1 MVEILLSLLLLVA
14 AAALALWPW
23 VGIHDHTID
32 GLFLALAGS
41 VMFLLFL
48 FNFIWQLRSQGA
60 EEKSRIRNAWQHLAR
75 GIAATFSNGDKT
87 MRTIPPRVSVA
98 LVLGIVLLLILA
110 FPGSLYASDLSIPQE
125 GRVPAHCQQVLA
137 VSVPN
142 HVGLHNREHG
152 ERRALLM
159 DADVRLRAAAA
170 MFGNPT
176 IEKAVEHAGVPLRMI
191 VIAASPLLE
200 V

>member
-1 MVEILLSLLLLVA
+1 MVEILLSLVLLVA
-14 AAALALWPW
+14 AAVLAFWPW

-32 GLFLALAGS
+32 GLFLTLTGS

-48 FNFIWQLRSQGA
+48 FHFIWQLRSQGA
-60 EEKSRIRNAWQHLAR
+60 EEKIRIRNAWQQLAH
-75 GIAATFSNGDKT
+75 GIAAKFSKGGKS
-87 MRTIPPRVSVA
+87 MRTISPRVTIT
-98 LVLGIVLLLILA
+98 LVLGIVLLILG
-110 FPGSLYASDLSIPQE
+110 FPSSLYAGDLSIAQE
-125 GRVPAHCQQVLA
+125 SLVPAHSQQVLA
-137 VSVPN
+137 VSVPH
-142 HVGLHNREHG
+142 HVGLRNREHD
-152 ERRALLM
+152 ERRVLLM

-191 VIAASPLLE
+191 VLTASPMLE

>member
-1 MVEILLSLLLLVA
+1 MVEILLSLVLLVA
-14 AAALALWPW
+14 TAALALWPW

-32 GLFLALAGS
+32 GLFLTLTGS

-48 FNFIWQLRSQGA
+48 IHFIWQLRSQGA
-60 EEKSRIRNAWQHLAR
+60 EEKIRIRNAWQQLAH
-75 GIAATFSNGDKT
+75 GIAAKFSKGGKS
-87 MRTIPPRVSVA
+87 MRTISPRVTIA
-98 LVLGIVLLLILA
+98 LVLGIVLLILG
-110 FPGSLYASDLSIPQE
+110 FPSSLYAGDLSIAQE
-125 GRVPAHCQQVLA
+125 SLVPAHSQQVLA
-137 VSVPN
+137 VSAPH
-142 HVGLHNREHG
+142 HVGLRNREHD
-152 ERRALLM
+152 ERRVLLM

-191 VIAASPLLE
+191 VLTASPMLE

>member
-1 MVEILLSLLLLVA
+1 MVEILLSLVLLVA
-14 AAALALWPW
+14 AAALALCAW
-23 VGIHDHTID
+23 VGIHDHSID
-32 GLFLALAGS
+32 GLFLALTGF

-60 EEKSRIRNAWQHLAR
+60 EEKLRIRNAWQHLAR
-75 GIAATFSNGDKT
+75 GIAAKFSNGGKS
-87 MRTIPPRVSVA
+87 MRTIPPRVSIA

-125 GRVPAHCQQVLA
+125 SRVPAHCQQVLA

-142 HVGLHNREHG
+142 HVGLRNREDG
-152 ERRALLM
+152 KRRALLM

-191 VIAASPLLE
+191 VITASPLLE

>member
-1 MVEILLSLLLLVA
+1 MVEILLSLVLLVA

-32 GLFLALAGS
+32 GLFLTLTGS

-48 FNFIWQLRSQGA
+48 IHFIWQLRSQGA
-60 EEKSRIRNAWQHLAR
+60 EEKIRIRNAWQQLAH
-75 GIAATFSNGDKT
+75 GIAAKFSKGGKS
-87 MRTIPPRVSVA
+87 MRTISPKVTIA
-98 LVLGIVLLLILA
+98 LVLGIVMLILG
-110 FPGSLYASDLSIPQE
+110 FPSSLYAGDLSIAQE
-125 GRVPAHCQQVLA
+125 SLVPAHSQQVLA
-137 VSVPN
+137 VSVPH
-142 HVGLHNREHG
+142 HVGLRNREHD
-152 ERRALLM
+152 ERRVLLM

-176 IEKAVEHAGVPLRMI
+176 IEKAVEHAGAPLRMI
-191 VIAASPLLE
+191 VLTASPMLE

>member
-1 MVEILLSLLLLVA
+1 MVEILLSLVLLVA

-23 VGIHDHTID
+23 AGIHDHTVD
-32 GLFLALAGS
+32 GLFLTLTGS

-60 EEKSRIRNAWQHLAR
+60 EEKIRIRNAWQQLAH
-75 GIAATFSNGDKT
+75 GIAAKFSNGGKN
-87 MRTIPPRVSVA
+87 MRTIPPRASIA
-98 LVLGIVLLLILA
+98 LVGIVLLLIFA
-110 FPGSLYASDLSIPQE
+110 FPGSLYASDLSVLQE
-125 GRVPAHCQQVLA
+125 SRVPAHCPQLLA
-137 VSVPN
+137 VSVT
-142 HVGLHNREHG
+142 HRLWVRNRE
-152 ERRALLM
+152 RREARVLLM

-176 IEKAVEHAGVPLRMI
+176 SEKAIEHAGAPLRMI
-191 VIAASPLLE
+191 VITASALLE

>member
-1 MVEILLSLLLLVA
+1 MVEILLSLVLLVA

-32 GLFLALAGS
+32 GLFLTLTGF

-60 EEKSRIRNAWQHLAR
+60 EEKLRIRNAWQHLAR
-75 GIAATFSNGDKT
+75 GIAAKFSNGGKS
-87 MRTIPPRVSVA
+87 MRTIPPRVSIA

-110 FPGSLYASDLSIPQE
+110 FPSSLYARDLSIPQE
-125 GRVPAHCQQVLA
+125 SRVPAHCQQVLA

-142 HVGLHNREHG
+142 HVGLRNREDG

-191 VIAASPLLE
+191 VITASPLLE

>member
-1 MVEILLSLLLLVA
+1 MVEILLSLVLLVA

-23 VGIHDHTID
+23 VGIHDHSID
-32 GLFLALAGS
+32 GLFLALTGS

-60 EEKSRIRNAWQHLAR
+60 EEKLRIRNAWQHLAR
-75 GIAATFSNGDKT
+75 GIAAKFSNGGKS
-87 MRTIPPRVSVA
+87 MRTIPPRVSIA

-125 GRVPAHCQQVLA
+125 SRVPAHCQQVLA

-142 HVGLHNREHG
+142 HVGLRNREHG

-191 VIAASPLLE
+191 VITASPLLE

>member
-1 MVEILLSLLLLVA
+1 MIEILLSLILLVA
-14 AAALALWPW
+14 AAALVLWPW
-23 VGIHDHTID
+23 AVIHDHTID
-32 GLFLALAGS
+32 GLFLTLTGF

-60 EEKSRIRNAWQHLAR
+60 EEKSRIRNAWQQLAH
-75 GIAATFSNGDKT
+75 GIAAKFSNGGKS
-87 MRTIPPRVSVA
+87 MRTIPPRVSIV
-98 LVLGIVLLLILA
+98 LVLGIVLSLILV
-110 FPGSLYASDLSIPQE
+110 FPSNLYASDRSIAQE
-125 GRVPAHCQQVLA
+125 SVVPPRSQQVLA

-142 HVGLHNREHG
+142 HVGLRNREHG
-152 ERRALLM
+152 ERRLMLM
-159 DADVRLRAAAA
+159 DADVRLRSAAA

-191 VIAASPLLE
+191 VITASPLPE

>member
-1 MVEILLSLLLLVA
+1 MVEILLSLVLLVA

-23 VGIHDHTID
+23 VGIHDHSID
-32 GLFLALAGS
+32 GLFLALTGS

-60 EEKSRIRNAWQHLAR
+60 EEKLRIRNAWQHLAR
-75 GIAATFSNGDKT
+75 GIAAKFSNGGKS
-87 MRTIPPRVSVA
+87 MRTIPPRVSIA

-110 FPGSLYASDLSIPQE
+110 FSGSLYARDLSIPQE
-125 GRVPAHCQQVLA
+125 RCVPAHCQQVFA

-142 HVGLHNREHG
+142 HVGLRNREHA

-191 VIAASPLLE
+191 VITASPLLE

>member
-1 MVEILLSLLLLVA
+1 MVEILLSLVLLVA

-23 VGIHDHTID
+23 VGIHDHTVD
-32 GLFLALAGS
+32 GLFLTLTGS

-60 EEKSRIRNAWQHLAR
+60 EEKIRIRNAWQQLAH
-75 GIAATFSNGDKT
+75 GITAKFSNGGKS
-87 MRTIPPRVSVA
+87 MRTIPPRVSIA

-110 FPGSLYASDLSIPQE
+110 FPGSLYASDLSISQE
-125 GRVPAHCQQVLA
+125 SRVPAHCPQLLA
-137 VSVPN
+137 VSVT
-142 HVGLHNREHG
+142 HRLWVRNRERP
-152 ERRALLM
+152 EARVLLM

-170 MFGNPT
+170 VFGNPT
-176 IEKAVEHAGVPLRMI
+176 SEKAVEHAGVPLRMI
-191 VIAASPLLE
+191 VITASPLLE

>member
-1 MVEILLSLLLLVA
+1 MVEILLSLVLLVA

-23 VGIHDHTID
+23 VGIHDHTVD
-32 GLFLALAGS
+32 GLFLTLTGS

-60 EEKSRIRNAWQHLAR
+60 EEKIRIRNAWQQLAH
-75 GIAATFSNGDKT
+75 GITAKFSNGGKS
-87 MRTIPPRVSVA
+87 MRTIPPRVSIA

-110 FPGSLYASDLSIPQE
+110 FPGSLYASDLSISQE
-125 GRVPAHCQQVLA
+125 SRVPAHCSQPLA
-137 VSVPN
+137 VSVT
-142 HVGLHNREHG
+142 HCLWVRNRVRPEA
-152 ERRALLM
+152 RVLLM

-170 MFGNPT
+170 VFGNPT
-176 IEKAVEHAGVPLRMI
+176 SEKAVEHAGVPLRMI
-191 VIAASPLLE
+191 VITASPLLE

>member
-1 MVEILLSLLLLVA
+1 MVEILLSLVPLVA

-32 GLFLALAGS
+32 GLFLTLTGS

-48 FNFIWQLRSQGA
+48 IHFIWQLRSQGA
-60 EEKSRIRNAWQHLAR
+60 EEKIRIRNAWQQLAH
-75 GIAATFSNGDKT
+75 GIAAKFSKGGKS
-87 MRTIPPRVSVA
+87 MRTISPRVTIA
-98 LVLGIVLLLILA
+98 LVLGIVLLILG
-110 FPGSLYASDLSIPQE
+110 FPSSLYAGDLSIAQE
-125 GRVPAHCQQVLA
+125 SLVPAHSQQVLA
-137 VSVPN
+137 VSVPH
-142 HVGLHNREHG
+142 HVGLRNREHD
-152 ERRALLM
+152 ERRVLLM

-191 VIAASPLLE
+191 VLTASPMLE